1 MENIIENPREFSFA
15 SIDDQVRR
23 LDLADIRCNSLL
35 AVQGSRIQR
44 LVTIYRG
51 VRPLLKAVAVLAILP
66 PYWRA
71 AVELLTGT
79 LDEIASS
86 TPFAVTQEVALPQEQ
101 EQESDSTFK
110 AGKDL

>member
-1 MENIIENPREFSFA
+1 MESVIQNPREFSFA
-15 SIDDQVRR
+15 TIDDEVRA
-23 LDLADIRCNSLL
+23 LDLSEIRCNSLM

-51 VRPLLKAVAVLAILP
+51 VRPLLKAITVLAILP

-79 LDEIASS
+79 LDEIAAS
-86 TPFAVTQEVALPQEQ
+86 TPFAVTQEVPFTQEQ
-101 EQESDSTFK
+101 EQENDSTFK